1 MRRREFIA
9 LLGGAAFLPPRAA
22 FAQAPDRMRRVGVL
36 MSVNDDAQG
45 EARVS
50 AFRHGLEDLGWK
62 EGRNLLITARWGA
75 GDEAYIRA
83 HAAEL
88 VALKPDVIFAAP
100 ATSVPPLQHET
111 KTIPIVFAQVPDPI
125 ALGLVENLAHPGGNI
140 TGFALYDQ
148 AFAAKWVELIKQI
161 VPSVVRVAVIVDP
174 RTATA
179 ARYLAAIQAAAPS
192 FGVEV
197 LVYTARDAAEI
208 ESAFD
213 TFAGLP
219 NVGLIMLPSGLAVTQ
234 RELVVSLAAKYR
246 VPAVYA
252 FRYYVVTG
260 GLASYGVDDID
271 AYKHAASYVDRILKG
286 EKPADLPVQ
295 YPTKFERVINLKT
308 AKALGLTIPQSF
320 LQLADEVIE

>member
-1 MRRREFIA
+1 MRRREFIT

-22 FAQAPDRMRRVGVL
+22 FAQATDRVRRVGVL
-36 MSVNDDAQG
+36 MSVEDDAQG

-62 EGRNLLITARWGA
+62 EGRNLSITARWGA

-88 VALKPDVIFAAP
+88 VALKLDVIFAAP

-174 RTATA
+174 RA
-179 ARYLAAIQAAAPS
+179 ASAAKYLATIQAAAPS

-197 LVYTARDAAEI
+197 LVYTARDAAGI